1 MSKNSI
7 IEKVEQAQMKANVP
21 DFSPGDTVVVQVRIK
36 EGDRERLQ
44 AFEGVVIGKRN
55 RGLNSAFTVR
65 KMSHGVGV
73 ERTFQTHSH
82 QVESITV
89 KRRGD
94 VRQAKLYYL
103 RDLTGRAA
111 RIAEKLGKKGDKDA
125 SPLDDTVSIAEQ
137 IEAAQEEDGL
147 VEDAV
152 EENVET
158 AAAVDTAESETP
170 AEESAEAPVA
180 EDAEQEAGDADEQA
194 KKED

>member
-1 MSKNSI
+1 MVNTMSKNSI
-7 IEKVEQAQMKANVP
+7 IQKIEQAQLKINVP

-73 ERTFQTHSH
+73 ERTFQTHSN
-82 QVESITV
+82 QIESITV
-89 KRRGD
+89 KRHGD

-111 RIAEKLGKKGDKDA
+111 RIAEKLGKKGEKGEKVE
-125 SPLDDTVSIAEQ
+125 SPLEDTATIAEQ
-137 IEAAQEEDGL
+137 IDAVQDEIVEEAAAEAAAPVADAAQEEIT
-147 VEDAV
+147 E
-152 EENVET
+152 
-158 AAAVDTAESETP
+158 
-170 AEESAEAPVA
+170 EAPA
-180 EDAEQEAGDADEQA
+180 ADGQEE